1 MCVFPSL
8 PVCGSQFVRYVADT
22 PRGVD
27 LQLSVSRNT
36 TKGLTLAGRVIV
48 SAITE
53 GVSMTTMPVTGDT
66 EVAAE
71 LVVISGLL
79 PVVLS
84 MGEAWNSKGWLRLT
98 DLASS
103 HSKLREGVRPIFD
116 IVRWKVG
123 EVGFDDPTFLPPL
136 SPASVGL
143 FLLQRSR

>member
-1 MCVFPSL
+1 
-8 PVCGSQFVRYVADT
+8 
-22 PRGVD
+22 
-27 LQLSVSRNT
+27 
-36 TKGLTLAGRVIV
+36 
-48 SAITE
+48 
-53 GVSMTTMPVTGDT
+53 MPVTGDT

-98 DLASS
+98 DLANS

-143 FLLQRSR
+143 FLCKGRDKAPLFWLWFAFGFPALQRL